1 MEIIML
7 FGTSF
12 VVALSGAMVPGPLL
26 TFTIS
31 EAIRGGFITAPLI
44 MLGHALLELLLVIG
58 LLAGFSNY
66 LKQPE
71 VFSGIAILGGAFLLY
86 MGFAMVRD
94 AWRGRFS
101 LDFSTEPDIEG
112 EGMAAGLEESL
123 QMQFAAAASNKINA
137 AEADGRKKG
146 LNPVAGGFLISLA
159 NPFWS
164 LWWVSVGL
172 SYITLAMKNGIPGV
186 ASFYTGH
193 TLADVSWYFL
203 IAAAVA
209 GGRKF
214 ISDGVYR
221 AILIGCGVFLIVL
234 GGFFLYSGIR
244 G

>member
-1 MEIIML
+1 MEILMI

-12 VVALSGAMVPGPLL
+12 VVAFSGAMVPGPLL

-58 LLAGFSNY
+58 LLAGFSSY
-66 LKQPE
+66 LQQPE
-71 VFSGIAILGGAFLLY
+71 VFKGVAMLGGIFLLY
-86 MGFAMVRD
+86 MGYAMVRD

-101 LDFSTEPDIEG
+101 LDFSDEPEATGD
-112 EGMAAGLEESL
+112 
-123 QMQFAAAASNKINA
+123 AAAVMDDSLGISDEFNYD
-137 AEADGRKKG
+137 EAIVRSRR

-172 SYITLAMKNGIPGV
+172 SYITLSMKNGLAGV

-193 TLADVSWYFL
+193 TLADVAWYFM

-214 ISDGVYR
+214 LSDGAYR
-221 AILIGCGVFLIVL
+221 AILIACGIFLIAL
-234 GGFFLYSGIR
+234 GAYFGYMGINK
-244 G
+244 

>member
-1 MEIIML
+1 MEILMI

-12 VVALSGAMVPGPLL
+12 VVAFSGAMVPGPLL

-58 LLAGFSNY
+58 LLAGFSSY
-66 LKQPE
+66 LQQPE
-71 VFSGIAILGGAFLLY
+71 VFKGVAILGGIFLLY
-86 MGFAMVRD
+86 MGYAMVRD

-101 LDFSTEPDIEG
+101 LDFSGDAEAPG
-112 EGMAAGLEESL
+112 N
-123 QMQFAAAASNKINA
+123 AAAALDDPVRVSNA
-137 AEADGRKKG
+137 QGRR
-146 LNPVAGGFLISLA
+146 LSPVAGGFLISLA

-172 SYITLAMKNGIPGV
+172 SYITLSMKNGLAGV

-193 TLADVSWYFL
+193 TLADVAWYFM

-214 ISDGVYR
+214 LSDAVYR
-221 AILIGCGVFLIVL
+221 AILIACGIFLIAL
-234 GGFFLYSGIR
+234 GAYFGYMGINK
-244 G
+244 